1 MIEAPSAPSLPGS
14 RGKAVRRR
22 RIALP
27 VLALVVL
34 VAIALSLGIGARAID
49 PLTVLSA
56 LTDSFGGARSV
67 STDDMVVLRL
77 RIPRTAIGA
86 AAGAAF
92 GIAGALVQAVTRN
105 PLADPGLLGINAGAS
120 LAVVLAIAILGVS
133 TPLGY
138 IWFALGGAVVAALVV
153 FVVAGPR
160 RGASPLT
167 LTLAG
172 AAVTAGLT
180 SILTLLLL
188 TRTQTLD
195 QYRFWSVGSL
205 TGRSLDVLALLAPF
219 LVLGAAIALVLGR
232 GLDALAL
239 GEELARGL
247 GARTTLLR
255 GAAVVAVVLLS
266 GAATAAA
273 GPIVFVGLAAP
284 HLARRLVGT
293 RHTALVPAAALLG
306 VALLVLADV
315 VGRIIVPPGE
325 LEAGIVVAVLG
336 APFMIAL
343 VSGGRRPAQE
353 LTP

>member
-1 MIEAPSAPSLPGS
+1 MEAPPAPPVAGSL
-14 RGKAVRRR
+14 RGGAHRRR
-22 RIALP
+22 VLLGL
-27 VLALVVL
+27 LALVVL
-34 VAIALSLGIGARAID
+34 VAIALSLGVGARAID
-49 PLTVLSA
+49 PVTVLRA
-56 LTDSFGGARSV
+56 LTAPLDGSRAV

-77 RIPRTAIGA
+77 RIPRTAIGL

-92 GIAGALVQAVTRN
+92 GIAGTLVQAVTRN

-120 LAVVLAIAILGVS
+120 LAVVLAITLLGVS

-138 IWFALGGAVVAALVV
+138 VWFALGGAVVAV
-153 FVVAGPR
+153 FIVFLVAGPR

-205 TGRSLDVLALLAPF
+205 TGRSVDVLALLAPF
-219 LVLGAAIALVLGR
+219 LVLGAVLALLLGR
-232 GLDALAL
+232 VLDALAL
-239 GEELARGL
+239 GDELARGL
-247 GARTTLLR
+247 GARVPLVR
-255 GAAVVAVVLLS
+255 AVAVGAVVLLC

-284 HLARRLVGT
+284 HLARRLVGM
-293 RHTALVPAAALLG
+293 RHAELIPASALLG
-306 VALLVLADV
+306 AALLVLADV
-315 VGRIIVPPGE
+315 GGRLVVPPGE

-336 APFMIAL
+336 APLMIAL
-343 VSGGRRPAQE
+343 VSRARRPVR
-353 LTP
+353 PVVR